1 VNDEQDIDYWVVE
14 LELLLQNA
22 KDHGFSI
29 ERSSA
34 GNKSFVIYDEVTGR
48 IRVIAA

>member
-1 VNDEQDIDYWVVE
+1 MNDEQDIDYWAVE

-29 ERSSA
+29 DRSTA
-34 GNKSFVIYDEVTGR
+34 GDKSFVIYDEFTGR
-48 IRVIAA
+48 VRVIAA